1 MKKELKWML
10 VIFMTAVILQGKD
23 LMRVNAAETTAA
35 ETYINPILAQCADPD
50 VLYDNGTYYLYCT
63 TPTVEGN
70 SGIKVYTSTDLVN
83 WTGQGFAFTKGDG
96 WGNAGFWAPD
106 VIRREDTYYM
116 YYTADEHLCVA
127 VSDSPLGPFR
137 QEVYE
142 PMHEYIRE
150 IDAHAFYDE
159 ASDRYYLYFVRF
171 TAGNVIWGAEL
182 NDDMKS
188 IKEDTLIQISRA
200 DQGWDEDLMRV
211 NEGPYMLV
219 KDGKYYMTYSGS
231 HFESINYGVGYA
243 VADSPLGPFTK
254 YEKNPI
260 MQSDESVH
268 GAGHHCVTQSP
279 DGSELFIVYH
289 CHYSLTVTDPRR
301 LCIDRIQFS
310 QDADGN
316 TVLEVKGPTVTPQE
330 IPSAAAETEDQQGG
344 NMRRAFLAGTGLAGA
359 VILICGLVYYG
370 KKKKRRSEKSRK
382 EQQFSDSM

>member
-1 MKKELKWML
+1 MF
-10 VIFMTAVILQGKD
+10 VIFMTAVILQGKG
-23 LMRVNAAETTAA
+23 LMTVHAAETTEA
-35 ETYINPILAQCADPD
+35 ETYINPILDKCADPD
-50 VLYDNGTYYLYCT
+50 VLYDDGVYYLYCT
-63 TPTVEGN
+63 TPTAEGN
-70 SGIKVYTSTDLVN
+70 SGIKVYTSVDLVN
-83 WTGQGFAFTKGDG
+83 WTEQGFAFTKGDG

-106 VIRREDTYYM
+106 VIRRDDTYYM

-137 QEVYE
+137 QDVYE

-188 IKEDTLIQISRA
+188 VKEDTLVQISRA

-211 NEGPYMLV
+211 NEGPFMLV
-219 KDGKYYMTYSGS
+219 NDGKYYMTYSGS
-231 HFESINYGVGYA
+231 HFESIHYGVGYA
-243 VADSPLGPFTK
+243 VADAPLGPFTK
-254 YEKNPI
+254 YDKNPI

-279 DGSELFIVYH
+279 DGKELFIVYH

-330 IPSAAAETEDQQGG
+330 MPSGAAEREKTQDDRSPDGS
-344 NMRRAFLAGTGLAGA
+344 FLWTGLAGA
-359 VILICGLVYYG
+359 VILAGAAVLLLRWT
-370 KKKKRRSEKSRK
+370 RRANG
-382 EQQFSDSM
+382 